1 MPERSEGVTSGY
13 GDGQDWRYRLRPIR
27 HSSSPYP
34 CVCCCGMDSDED
46 GTSLERKGSDGGA
59 LTSGNR
65 RSIDRVSID
74 VKMAR
79 SPVGMTFQC
88 VTCAIVLVM
97 SWSTCARDL
106 ENGKQTGP
114 ASRKLAPN
122 RAVFL
127 DSFDDIPGVYPV
139 SADNRNHTHMTNTP
153 PAFPAFVDIVSSCI
167 GVEPSARCH
176 HLIAG
181 KVT

>member
-1 MPERSEGVTSGY
+1 
-13 GDGQDWRYRLRPIR
+13 
-27 HSSSPYP
+27 
-34 CVCCCGMDSDED
+34 
-46 GTSLERKGSDGGA
+46 
-59 LTSGNR
+59 
-65 RSIDRVSID
+65 
-74 VKMAR
+74 MAR

-127 DSFDDIPGVYPV
+127 DPFDDIPGVHPV
-139 SADNRNHTHMTNTP
+139 SADNRNRTHMHNFIP
-153 PAFPAFVDIVSSCI
+153 PAFPAFVDISSSCI

>member
-1 MPERSEGVTSGY
+1 MARI
-13 GDGQDWRYRLRPIR
+13 GDTACDRFVIPVLHTPVFVVVEWIPMRTGP
-27 HSSSPYP
+27 
-34 CVCCCGMDSDED
+34 V
-46 GTSLERKGSDGGA
+46 GA

-65 RSIDRVSID
+65 RSIDRVRID

-114 ASRKLAPN
+114 ASRNLAPN

-127 DSFDDIPGVYPV
+127 DSFDDIPGVQPITEIVPLCTTSFPLPFPPLLTSHRPV
-139 SADNRNHTHMTNTP
+139 SGLNLVPD
-153 PAFPAFVDIVSSCI
+153 VIISSP
-167 GVEPSARCH
+167 E
-176 HLIAG
+176 
-181 KVT
+181 K